1 MIKNIVLDIG
11 NVLIPFSWRQHL
23 DHFGFSDEIKKRL
36 ADAVF
41 LNDDWNEIDRGVLTK
56 EELLARFIE
65 NDPGIEKEIYMVML
79 VSIRTQAHGC
89 QSLSQW
95 DIVCIYCPISVIS
108 SCMTAEKSFHL
119 LIRQMVCYYHF
130 ATR

>member
-56 EELLARFIE
+56 E
-65 NDPGIEKEIYMVML
+65 
-79 VSIRTQAHGC
+79 
-89 QSLSQW
+89 
-95 DIVCIYCPISVIS
+95 
-108 SCMTAEKSFHL
+108 
-119 LIRQMVCYYHF
+119 
-130 ATR
+130 

>member
-65 NDPGIEKEIYMVML
+65 NDPGIEKEIYMVMEN
-79 VSIRTQAHGC
+79 IINMT
-89 QSLSQW
+89 LSKKQKL
-95 DIVCIYCPISVIS
+95 
-108 SCMTAEKSFHL
+108 A
-119 LIRQMVCYYHF
+119 QMNLKKPL
-130 ATR
+130 R

>member
-56 EELLARFIE
+56 RNFWLALLRTILVLKKKFI
-65 NDPGIEKEIYMVML
+65 
-79 VSIRTQAHGC
+79 
-89 QSLSQW
+89 W
-95 DIVCIYCPISVIS
+95 
-108 SCMTAEKSFHL
+108 
-119 LIRQMVCYYHF
+119 
-130 ATR
+130 

>member
-23 DHFGFSDEIKKRL
+23 DHFRFSDEIKKRL

-65 NDPGIEKEIYMVML
+65 NDPGIEK
-79 VSIRTQAHGC
+79 
-89 QSLSQW
+89 
-95 DIVCIYCPISVIS
+95 
-108 SCMTAEKSFHL
+108 
-119 LIRQMVCYYHF
+119 
-130 ATR
+130 